1 MYLTPEEEKVYDG
14 KEGWARQVCM
24 KILVRLGDLYGATRL
39 IPVKS
44 AHISGVSYK
53 TLGDAPIDFLEDL
66 VKAGGKAQV
75 PATLNPSSF
84 DPDYLIKRFSLER
97 QEKQQ
102 YILAL
107 YKKMGVKPVL
117 TCTPYYL
124 DEPQPGWHLAW
135 SESSATVYANSVLGA
150 KTNREGGPSA
160 LAAALI
166 GKTPDYGLHQIENRQ
181 PNVLVKVETPLAN
194 EAEFGALGI
203 YMGKLLEDKIPVFE
217 GLSNCSNEDL
227 KQLGAGLA
235 SSGMVSLFYY
245 KKPAETIE
253 LDKISVEKKA
263 IKNTIENLST
273 ASPSKTPDL
282 IFIGCPHCSFNEL
295 KNVATAIK
303 GRKVKDKTELWVCT
317 SQRIKEKAWNH
328 VNQIEKSGGH
338 VLCDTCAVVTWV
350 KQLGINSIVTNS
362 AKTAH
367 YAPTLNKVDV
377 TLTPLSQ
384 CIEFACGC

>member
-1 MYLTPEEEKVYDG
+1 MYLTPGEEKVYEG
-14 KEGWARQVCM
+14 EQGWARQVCM

-44 AHISGVSYK
+44 AHVSGVSYK

-75 PATLNPSSF
+75 PTTLNPSSF
-84 DPDYLIKRFSLER
+84 DPEYLIKRFSVER
-97 QEKQQ
+97 QEKQEQ
-102 YILAL
+102 IVAL

-124 DEPQPGWHLAW
+124 DEPQRGWHLAW
-135 SESSATVYANSVLGA
+135 SESSAVAYANSVLGA

-166 GKTPDYGLHQIENRQ
+166 GKTPNYGLHQTENRK
-181 PNVLVKVETPLAN
+181 PNVLVNVETPLMN

-203 YMGKLLEDKIPVFE
+203 YVGKLLKDKIPVFQ
-217 GLSNCSNEDL
+217 GLSNCSHEDL

-235 SSGMVSLFYY
+235 STGMTSLFYY
-245 KKPAETIE
+245 QRPTETDGFEKIAVERENVKNIIE
-253 LDKISVEKKA
+253 
-263 IKNTIENLST
+263 TLST
-273 ASPSKTPDL
+273 ASLSKTPDL
-282 IFIGCPHCSFNEL
+282 IFVGCPHCSFNEL
-295 KNVATAIK
+295 ENVATLIK

-317 SQRIKEKAWNH
+317 SRRIKEKAWNH
-328 VNQIEKSGGH
+328 VKQIEKSGGH

-350 KQLGINSIVTNS
+350 KQLGMDNMVTNS

-377 TLTPLSQ
+377 TLTSLRR
-384 CIEFACGC
+384 CIELACDR